1 MTSILA
7 SAVETE
13 VPGQRGRKGRRPGA
27 QPGLGAEVLE
37 ISGENLG
44 EPHAPS
50 SSGPGAQN
58 RVGASEAQNQEQG
71 SHWPRIIWK
80 PVTQTLLMEVGA
92 RLYSHR
98 GASQEFRHLPPH
110 QDRSIYQIH
119 CS

>member
-1 MTSILA
+1 MMSILA
-7 SAVETE
+7 SVVETE
-13 VPGQRGRKGRRPGA
+13 VPGQRGGKGRRPGA
-27 QPGLGAEVLE
+27 QPGLGAEVPE
-37 ISGENLG
+37 ISGESLG

-92 RLYSHR
+92 RLYSH
-98 GASQEFRHLPPH
+98 GGLP
-110 QDRSIYQIH
+110 RSLDTCPLTRIP
-119 CS
+119 